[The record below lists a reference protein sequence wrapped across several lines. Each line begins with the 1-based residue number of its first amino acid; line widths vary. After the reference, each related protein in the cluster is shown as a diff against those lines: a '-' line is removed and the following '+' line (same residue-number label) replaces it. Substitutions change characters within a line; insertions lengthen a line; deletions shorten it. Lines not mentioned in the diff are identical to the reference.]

1 MPAIVEHSQGR
12 LPESRL
18 VGFGQKASG
27 GKLRTLL
34 GAFGFPKDDV
44 EKKVAVLSGGEKARV
59 ALAKLLLKPANLLV
73 FDEPTNDLDVA
84 TLGALEEM
92 LLETEATALV
102 VSHDRYF
109 LDRVA
114 TSILA
119 FEGDGQVV
127 RYVGGYEDYRTLSE
141 AARKMR
147 AASEPPTTA
156 PKPKMKAASKPKAGL
171 SYKEKRELEGMM
183 DAIDAAE
190 TEAARLDELLAD
202 PAFYADRAEEVADT
216 VTARDA
222 AHGEVERLMMRWE
235 ELESKK
241 APG

>member
-1 MPAIVEHSQGR
+1 
-12 LPESRL
+12 
-18 VGFGQKASG
+18 
-27 GKLRTLL
+27 
-34 GAFGFPKDDV
+34 
-44 EKKVAVLSGGEKARV
+44 
-59 ALAKLLLKPANLLV
+59 
-73 FDEPTNDLDVA
+73 
-84 TLGALEEM
+84 
-92 LLETEATALV
+92 
-102 VSHDRYF
+102 
-109 LDRVA
+109 
-114 TSILA
+114 
-119 FEGDGQVV
+119 
-127 RYVGGYEDYRTLSE
+127 
-141 AARKMR
+141 
-147 AASEPPTTA
+147 
-156 PKPKMKAASKPKAGL
+156 ASKPKAGL